1 MTYNLFNL
9 NYSFA
14 LNSTISLHFL
24 YIPLV
29 ATLLIANQI
38 WSQMSSLW
46 NSWKIVHLS
55 WKANEKYA
63 FEKSSSR
70 IAAQVAT
77 CSLAVGRSRET
88 VATVLSEQS
97 SNFVQMLLA
106 PMFASQSKRWR
117 KNICKYWTI
126 IALYKKI
133 SQPLQRAIRYSSIC
147 NTVFLLATR
156 NKCKDYTNVQDSL
169 LYRIAPRT
177 YTIILDICRYSVKIF
192 GYSVL

>member
-1 MTYNLFNL
+1 MFLFFFHDIYNLLNL

-77 CSLAVGRSRET
+77 CSLAVGGSRET

-97 SNFVQMLLA
+97 SNFVQTLLA

-117 KNICKYWTI
+117 KDICKYLTI
-126 IALYKKI
+126 IALCKKCRGHYNVQYGI
-133 SQPLQRAIRYSSIC
+133 HQSAIRY
-147 NTVFLLATR
+147 F
-156 NKCKDYTNVQDSL
+156 SL
-169 LYRIAPRT
+169 PRE
-177 YTIILDICRYSVKIF
+177 ISVKITLQKCARF
-192 GYSVL
+192 SALSNCPSNLHYHSWYM